1 MSSILAADKKAPAA
15 ARRRAAGLQNGG
27 WPAAPPKAAALHER
41 EEDEITPA
49 ELAAR
54 PFFYPALTLDML
66 NKNRLQVG
74 GNYLNPL
81 HIQQGREGKIGS
93 YAHGTQMWIKLNLE
107 VDGANAMMLNSPVSR
122 CNHGSYG

>member
-1 MSSILAADKKAPAA
+1 MTTQ
-15 ARRRAAGLQNGG
+15 GGG
-27 WPAAPPKAAALHER
+27 WAAHAQKNALPQHQHHQAGER

-74 GNYLNPL
+74 DRLIVWTVFNC
-81 HIQQGREGKIGS
+81 
-93 YAHGTQMWIKLNLE
+93 TM
-107 VDGANAMMLNSPVSR
+107 
-122 CNHGSYG
+122 

>member
-1 MSSILAADKKAPAA
+1 MQSPLTLKPSPTKPLSSIFSVSSILAADKKAPAA
-15 ARRRAAGLQNGG
+15 AAAARRRAAGLHNGG

-74 GNYLNPL
+74 GKATRISIHYTMRTRGGGTL
-81 HIQQGREGKIGS
+81 HQ
-93 YAHGTQMWIKLNLE
+93 
-107 VDGANAMMLNSPVSR
+107 NA
-122 CNHGSYG
+122 Y

>member
-1 MSSILAADKKAPAA
+1 MTTQ
-15 ARRRAAGLQNGG
+15 GGG
-27 WPAAPPKAAALHER
+27 WAAHAQKNAMPQHQHQAGER

-74 GNYLNPL
+74 DVTDRMGG
-81 HIQQGREGKIGS
+81 IQLKCE
-93 YAHGTQMWIKLNLE
+93 E
-107 VDGANAMMLNSPVSR
+107 
-122 CNHGSYG
+122 